1 MLTKRCVPANGKRVI
16 QEHVFSLLQSCN
28 SETNIAQI
36 HSQVVLNGLSHKNS
50 IITKLLSFYTA
61 SGKLQHAHKLFNKI
75 DNPSTTIWNHMIR
88 GYASSHMPWKTVQYY
103 NQMVSTKSEPDGF
116 TYSFLLSACV
126 RGELVK
132 EGEQVH
138 ATVLAKGYCSD
149 VFVNTNLI
157 NFYTNQGG
165 VEQARH
171 VFDDMTQRSVVSWN
185 SILAGYVKCC
195 DFDGARIF
203 FDKMPQK
210 NVVSWTTMIAG
221 CAQNGQ
227 SKQALLLFDQMRRA
241 RVELDQ
247 VALVA
252 ALSACAELGDLKL
265 GRWIHWYVQKR
276 QKEPSVRLNNALM
289 HMYANCGIID
299 EAYQMFTKM
308 SLKTRVSWTIIIMAF
323 AKQGLGKEALDLFKD
338 MLSDGVEKSGVK
350 PDGTTF
356 IGVLCACSHA
366 GFVEEGRRIFESM
379 IHTWQ
384 ISPRIEHYGC
394 MVDLLSRAGCLDE
407 AYELIETMPFK
418 PNDAIWGALLGGCRI
433 HKNSD
438 LASRI
443 ANKLVA
449 ELDNN
454 DQAAGYLVLL
464 SNIYAFAERWKDV
477 VAVRQK
483 MIEMGVKK
491 PPGQSWIQI
500 YGVVH
505 NFVVGDMTHKHS
517 SLIYETLCEITE
529 QARVEGYKPDITEV
543 LLDVEGL
550 YCHYCCCC

>member
-1 MLTKRCVPANGKRVI
+1 
-16 QEHVFSLLQSCN
+16 
-28 SETNIAQI
+28 
-36 HSQVVLNGLSHKNS
+36 
-50 IITKLLSFYTA
+50 
-61 SGKLQHAHKLFNKI
+61 
-75 DNPSTTIWNHMIR
+75 MIR
-88 GYASSHMPWKTVQYY
+88 GYASSHTPWKSVEYY
-103 NQMVSTKSEPDGF
+103 NQMVSTEFDPDGF

-138 ATVLAKGYCSD
+138 ATVLTKGYCSD

-157 NFYTNQGG
+157 NFYANQGG
-165 VEQARH
+165 VEQARR
-171 VFDDMTQRSVVSWN
+171 VFDVMTQRSVVSWN
-185 SILAGYVKCC
+185 SILAGYVRCC
-195 DFDGARIF
+195 DFDAARIF

-241 RVELDQ
+241 RVEFDQ
-247 VALVA
+247 VVLVA

-265 GRWIHWYVQKR
+265 GRWIHWYVKKR
-276 QKEPSVRLNNALM
+276 QKQPSVRLNNALM
-289 HMYANCGIID
+289 HMYASCGIID

-308 SLKTRVSWTIIIMAF
+308 SRKTRVSWTIIIMAF
-323 AKQGLGKEALDLFKD
+323 AKQGLGKEALNLFKD
-338 MLSDGVEKSGVK
+338 MLNNGVENSGVK

-366 GFVEEGRRIFESM
+366 GFVEEGRRIFETM

-433 HKNSD
+433 HKNSN

-543 LLDVEGL
+543 LLDVGG
-550 YCHYCCCC
+550 

>member
-1 MLTKRCVPANGKRVI
+1 MLIKTCVPASGKRVI
-16 QEHVFSLLQSCN
+16 QEHIFSLLHTCK
-28 SETNIAQI
+28 SETNIVQI
-36 HSQVVLNGLSHKNS
+36 HSQVVINGLSHKNN
-50 IITKLLSFYTA
+50 IITKLLSFYA
-61 SGKLQHAHKLFNKI
+61 AFGKLQHSHKLFIKI
-75 DNPSTTIWNHMIR
+75 NNPKTAVWNHIIR
-88 GYASSHMPWKTVQYY
+88 GYASSNIPWKSVQYY
-103 NQMVSTKSEPDGF
+103 SQMVLTESEPDGF

-126 RGELVK
+126 RGGLVR

-138 ATVLAKGYCSD
+138 AIVLAKGYCSD
-149 VFVNTNLI
+149 MFVNTNLI
-157 NFYTNQGG
+157 NFYADRGG
-165 VEQARH
+165 VEQARY

-185 SILAGYVKCC
+185 SILVGYVRFG
-195 DFDGARIF
+195 DFDAAMKV
-203 FDKMPQK
+203 FDEMPIR

-221 CAQNGQ
+221 CAQNGK
-227 SKQALLLFDQMRRA
+227 SVQALSFFGQMRRA

-247 VALVA
+247 VVLVA

-276 QKEPSVRLNNALM
+276 QQQPSVRLNNALM
-289 HMYANCGIID
+289 HMYASCGIID

-308 SLKTRVSWTIIIMAF
+308 SRKTTVSWTIIIMAF

-338 MLSDGVEKSGVK
+338 MLSDGAAKSGVR

-379 IHTWQ
+379 IHTWR
-384 ISPRIEHYGC
+384 ISPQIEHYGC

-433 HKNSD
+433 HKNSE
-438 LASRI
+438 LASRV
-443 ANKLVA
+443 ANKLIA
-449 ELDNN
+449 ELDNT

-464 SNIYAFAERWKDV
+464 SNIYAFAERWQDV
-477 VAVRQK
+477 IAVRQK

-491 PPGQSWIQI
+491 PPGQSWTQI
-500 YGVVH
+500 NGVVH

-529 QARVEGYKPDITEV
+529 QARVEGYKPDITEI
-543 LLDVEGL
+543 LLDVEG
-550 YCHYCCCC
+550 

>member
-1 MLTKRCVPANGKRVI
+1 MLTKGSVPATGKRVI

-36 HSQVVLNGLSHKNS
+36 HSQVVLNGLSHKNN
-50 IITKLLSFYTA
+50 IIAKLLSFYTA
-61 SGKLQHAHKLFNKI
+61 SGKLQHAHKLFEKI
-75 DNPSTTIWNHMIR
+75 DNPNTTVWNHMIR
-88 GYASSHMPWKTVQYY
+88 GYASSHTPWKSVQFY
-103 NQMVSTKSEPDGF
+103 NQMVSTESEPDGF

-157 NFYTNQGG
+157 NFYANQGG

-185 SILAGYVKCC
+185 SILAGYVRCC
-195 DFDGARIF
+195 DFDAARIF

-265 GRWIHWYVQKR
+265 GRWIHWYVKMR

-289 HMYANCGIID
+289 HMYASCGIID

-308 SLKTRVSWTIIIMAF
+308 SRKTRVSWTIIIMAF

-338 MLSDGVEKSGVK
+338 MLSDGLENSGVR

-366 GFVEEGRRIFESM
+366 GFVEEGRRIFQSM
-379 IHTWQ
+379 IHTWR
-384 ISPRIEHYGC
+384 ISPKIEHYGC

-543 LLDVEGL
+543 LLDVEE
-550 YCHYCCCC
+550 

>member
-1 MLTKRCVPANGKRVI
+1 MLIKGCVPASGKRVI
-16 QEHVFSLLQSCN
+16 QEHIFLLLQSCN

-36 HSQVVLNGLSHKNS
+36 HSQVVLNGLSHKNN
-50 IITKLLSFYTA
+50 ITAKLLSFYTA
-61 SGKLQHAHKLFNKI
+61 SGKLQHAHKVFNQI
-75 DNPSTTIWNHMIR
+75 DNPNTTVWNHMIR
-88 GYASSHMPWKTVQYY
+88 GYASSHTPWKSVEYY
-103 NQMVSTKSEPDGF
+103 NQMVSTEFDPDGF

-157 NFYTNQGG
+157 NFYANQGG
-165 VEQARH
+165 VEQARR
-171 VFDDMTQRSVVSWN
+171 VFDVMTQRSVVSWN
-185 SILAGYVKCC
+185 SILAGYVRCC
-195 DFDGARIF
+195 DFDAARIF

-241 RVELDQ
+241 HVEFDQ
-247 VALVA
+247 VVLVA

-265 GRWIHWYVQKR
+265 GRWIHWYVKKR
-276 QKEPSVRLNNALM
+276 QKQPSVRLNNALM
-289 HMYANCGIID
+289 HMYASCGIID

-308 SLKTRVSWTIIIMAF
+308 SRKTRVSWTIIIMAF

-338 MLSDGVEKSGVK
+338 MLNNGVENSGVK

-366 GFVEEGRRIFESM
+366 GFVEEGRRIFETM

-543 LLDVEGL
+543 LLDVGG
-550 YCHYCCCC
+550 

>member
-1 MLTKRCVPANGKRVI
+1 MLIKTCVPASGKRVI
-16 QEHVFSLLQSCN
+16 QEHIFSLLHTCKT
-28 SETNIAQI
+28 ETNIVQI
-36 HSQVVLNGLSHKNS
+36 HSQVVLNGLSHKNN
-50 IITKLLSFYTA
+50 IITKLLSFYA
-61 SGKLQHAHKLFNKI
+61 AFGKLQHSHKLFIKI
-75 DNPSTTIWNHMIR
+75 NNPKTAVWNHMIR
-88 GYASSHMPWKTVQYY
+88 GYASSNTPWKSVQCY
-103 NQMVSTKSEPDGF
+103 NQMVLTESEPDGF

-126 RGELVK
+126 RCGLVR

-138 ATVLAKGYCSD
+138 AIVLAKGYCAD

-157 NFYTNQGG
+157 NFYADRGG
-165 VEQARH
+165 VEQARY

-185 SILAGYVKCC
+185 SILAGYVRCG
-195 DFDGARIF
+195 DFDAAMKV
-203 FDKMPQK
+203 FDEMPIR

-221 CAQNGQ
+221 CAQNGK
-227 SKQALLLFDQMRRA
+227 SVQALSFFGQMRRA

-276 QKEPSVRLNNALM
+276 QQKPSVRLNNALM
-289 HMYANCGIID
+289 HMYASCGIID

-308 SLKTRVSWTIIIMAF
+308 SRKTAVSWTIIIMAF

-338 MLSDGVEKSGVK
+338 MLSDGAAKSGVR

-366 GFVEEGRRIFESM
+366 GFAEEGRRIFESM
-379 IHTWQ
+379 IHTWR
-384 ISPRIEHYGC
+384 ISPQIEHYGC

-433 HKNSD
+433 HKNSE
-438 LASRI
+438 LASRV

-449 ELDNN
+449 ELDNT

-464 SNIYAFAERWKDV
+464 SNIYAFAERWQDV
-477 VAVRQK
+477 IAVRQK

-491 PPGQSWIQI
+491 PPGQSWTQI
-500 YGVVH
+500 NGVVH

-529 QARVEGYKPDITEV
+529 QARVEGYKPDITEI
-543 LLDVEGL
+543 LLDVEG
-550 YCHYCCCC
+550 